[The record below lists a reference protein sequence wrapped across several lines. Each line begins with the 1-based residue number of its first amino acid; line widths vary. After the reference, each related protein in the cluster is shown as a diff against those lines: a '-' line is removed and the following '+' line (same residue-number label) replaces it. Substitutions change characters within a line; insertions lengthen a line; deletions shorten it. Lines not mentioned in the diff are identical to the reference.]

1 MMMPLS
7 SEMFYQF
14 INDLGD
20 VRGMTLIALYADLRI
35 YMNFISEKASE
46 EELQKQAQIVFQDYI
61 IEGNTYEME
70 ANEIVLSLRDGY
82 DTRT

>member
-1 MMMPLS
+1 
-7 SEMFYQF
+7 
-14 INDLGD
+14 
-20 VRGMTLIALYADLRI
+20 MTLIALYADLRI

-70 ANEIVLSLRDGY
+70 ANEIVLNLREVY
-82 DTRT
+82 DVRT